1 MDVTPLA
8 SDPVLRMDL
17 AFEWSIKKDL
27 DPKGPPFDNL
37 TEAAPSNSATSF
49 LCEKLECV
57 AARRGTPG
65 ACSRGRRPKS
75 AEQEAAKGG
84 RTLTTTEQARASPD
98 LKATLDRKER
108 EKRAIEM
115 IRSRGDRRAG
125 RDDRGGGGK
134 GRGGR

>member
-1 MDVTPLA
+1 MA
-8 SDPVLRMDL
+8 GDPALRMDL

-27 DPKGPPFDNL
+27 DPKGPPFEQLDAGGALDTQRRAFYASHSNAL
-37 TEAAPSNSATSF
+37 PRSKEPPPHFREA
-49 LCEKLECV
+49 EDK
-57 AARRGTPG
+57 
-65 ACSRGRRPKS
+65 KS